1 MDNEDDPKYSHFPGV
16 DSSVRRFRELL
27 SALRLVVAGIATY
40 LNDVGVGPYV
50 ILLRSVLR
58 ELDDRMDDLEGELEL
73 AERTA
78 EFALQE
84 WTVQLERLQHENRQL
99 RARQR
104 AAELPEKV
112 KEALKEPVPE
122 EVLFYRHAYR
132 DLPAGTEAENAPSTG
147 YEKIRAIKVA
157 RERFDMGLAD
167 AKMYV
172 EQIPVQQTLLETALG
187 IVAKFDEI
195 YAKISLDPADYP
207 GHVLDHAR
215 RAAAWDKLVDLWLQR
230 R

>member
-1 MDNEDDPKYSHFPGV
+1 MDDEKETFTHFPRVG
-16 DSSVRRFRELL
+16 SAVRRFRELL
-27 SALRLVVAGIATY
+27 SALRLVVVDVATY
-40 LNDVGVGPYV
+40 LNDAGIGPYV
-50 ILLRSVLR
+50 LLLRSVLR
-58 ELDDRMDDLEGELEL
+58 ELDERMDDLEGELEL

-78 EFALQE
+78 EFALQG

-112 KEALKEPVPE
+112 KEALKEPVPD

-132 DLPAGTEAENAPSTG
+132 DLPAGTTAENAPSTG

-207 GHVLDHAR
+207 GHVLDQAR
-215 RAAAWDKLVDLWLQR
+215 RAATWDKLVDLWLAR
-230 R
+230 P